1 MNVVKNGNNW
11 LLIIMVFSKIYL
23 DLNLLI
29 VDLYCSTLELE
40 TGFLKTVSNI
50 EIDNYKKETM
60 SIDRI

>member
-1 MNVVKNGNNW
+1 
-11 LLIIMVFSKIYL
+11 MVFSKIYL